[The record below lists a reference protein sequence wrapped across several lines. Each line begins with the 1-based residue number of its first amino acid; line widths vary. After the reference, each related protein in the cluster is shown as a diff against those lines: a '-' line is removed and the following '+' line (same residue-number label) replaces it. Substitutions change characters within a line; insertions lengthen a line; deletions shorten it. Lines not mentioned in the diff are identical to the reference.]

1 MTTGD
6 RSPLGPPA
14 RVEPDGPE
22 ADGGRDRRLG
32 MVLAAACLTLAG
44 TLLTQ
49 SSLNVVLPLLEQ
61 AWGVSHGVSGTLFAV
76 YQAGYILSS
85 TVFLLGLDRRRARGG
100 TGYNILWFSALIAAA
115 AGTAFPFWAG
125 GMVSAGVLRFLAG
138 AGLGGVYMPGLNL
151 LARLVPG
158 ARRGRFVGIYVASF
172 LLAQGISLAATGSLM
187 KRWSWEQAYLAMG
200 LASWIGPVAGV
211 LLVRLRA
218 GVEEVGLQATAPP
231 GERATARRSRWSPGA
246 GVLAASLAYAGH
258 NWELYGLRSW
268 LTPYLAETFQAA
280 QGPGGAITLA
290 AWLNA
295 GTVFV
300 GAVATGL
307 GGAVSDRLGRARTAG
322 LLLAVSSITTV
333 LLGWAG
339 QWPVPALVAL
349 LVFSGLS
356 INADSPVYSTMVT
369 EMADPGG
376 LGRAQAW
383 QTVLGFVAAG
393 LAPWVL
399 GLLADRWG
407 WGVAMLAG
415 AAGAWAAMAVL
426 AFMAWQARA
435 AQAGQAAALR

>member
-1 MTTGD
+1 MI
-6 RSPLGPPA
+6 
-14 RVEPDGPE
+14 
-22 ADGGRDRRLG
+22 
-32 MVLAAACLTLAG
+32 LAAACLTLVG

-85 TVFLLGLDRRRARGG
+85 TVFLLGLDRQRGRG
-100 TGYNILWFSALIAAA
+100 RTGYSILWFSALIAAA

-125 GMVSAGVLRFLAG
+125 GVVSAGVLRFLAG
-138 AGLGGVYMPGLNL
+138 VGLGGVYMPGLNL

-172 LLAQGISLAATGSLM
+172 ILAQGISLAATGSLV
-187 KRWSWEQAYLAMG
+187 KSWSWQQAYLAMG
-200 LASWIGPVAGV
+200 LASWVGPVAGV
-211 LLVRLRA
+211 VLVRLRA
-218 GVEEVGLQATAPP
+218 GVEEVGLEAPP
-231 GERATARRSRWSPGA
+231 PGGRAPARRPGWWPGA

-268 LTPYLAETFQAA
+268 LTPYLAETFHAVH
-280 QGPGGAITLA
+280 GPGGAITLA

-295 GTVFV
+295 GTVFL

-322 LLLAVSSITTV
+322 LLLAVSSVTTL
-333 LLGWAG
+333 LLGRAG

-349 LVFSGLS
+349 LVLSGLS

-369 EMADPGG
+369 EMAEPDG

-407 WGVAMLAG
+407 WGVALLAG

-435 AQAGQAAALR
+435 ARAGQAAAVR